1 MDLQTTSNIDRRQCK
16 RVVPMRCLVLGLG
29 RTGTNSICQAMEILG
44 FDETYHMSKVVSN
57 LSDNDIWLDAINAK
71 AKGEKPFGREQWD
84 QLLGHCQAVTD
95 FPAALFAPEL
105 IAAYPEAKV
114 VLSNRDVDQW
124 YRSIIR
130 TIDWRYRDPVHFL
143 LSLVDPPTGKWAR
156 MFYKMWSL
164 FAKGDFARHGKD
176 AFHEHYQRV
185 RELVPPDRL
194 LEYRVSE
201 GWEPLCRFLDLEI
214 PDRPFPAGNEQE
226 SFRQTFRALDRERAL
241 AVLRK
246 TLPWLFGLGIAVLSM
261 VMTFRV
267 RSTA

>member
-1 MDLQTTSNIDRRQCK
+1 M
-16 RVVPMRCLVLGLG
+16 
-29 RTGTNSICQAMEILG
+29 
-44 FDETYHMSKVVSN
+44 
-57 LSDNDIWLDAINAK
+57 
-71 AKGEKPFGREQWD
+71 
-84 QLLGHCQAVTD
+84 
-95 FPAALFAPEL
+95 FAPEL

-124 YRSIIR
+124 YRYETAGIRTREETADIRLSLKHRSIIR
-130 TIDWRYRDPVHFL
+130 TIDWLYRDPLHYL
-143 LSLVDPPTGKWAR
+143 LSLVDPPTGTWTR
-156 MFYKMWSL
+156 MFYKLWKV

-226 SFRQTFRALDRERAL
+226 SFRQVFRVLDRKRAL
-241 AVLRK
+241 AILRK
-246 TLPWLFGLGIAVLSM
+246 TLPWLLGFAIAALSIL
-261 VMTFRV
+261 MTFRV
-267 RSTA
+267 TSTA

>member
-1 MDLQTTSNIDRRQCK
+1 M
-16 RVVPMRCLVLGLG
+16 
-29 RTGTNSICQAMEILG
+29 
-44 FDETYHMSKVVSN
+44 
-57 LSDNDIWLDAINAK
+57 
-71 AKGEKPFGREQWD
+71 
-84 QLLGHCQAVTD
+84 
-95 FPAALFAPEL
+95 FAPEL

-124 YRSIIR
+124 YRYETAGIRTREETAGIRTREETADIRLSLKHRSIIR
-130 TIDWRYRDPVHFL
+130 TIDWLYRDPLHYL
-143 LSLVDPPTGKWAR
+143 LSLVDPPTGTWTR
-156 MFYKMWSL
+156 MFYKLWKV

-226 SFRQTFRALDRERAL
+226 SFRQVFRVLDRKRAL

-246 TLPWLFGLGIAVLSM
+246 TFPWLLGFAIAALSIL
-261 VMTFRV
+261 MTFWV
-267 RSTA
+267 RSDA

>member
-1 MDLQTTSNIDRRQCK
+1 M
-16 RVVPMRCLVLGLG
+16 
-29 RTGTNSICQAMEILG
+29 
-44 FDETYHMSKVVSN
+44 
-57 LSDNDIWLDAINAK
+57 
-71 AKGEKPFGREQWD
+71 
-84 QLLGHCQAVTD
+84 
-95 FPAALFAPEL
+95 FAPEL

-124 YRSIIR
+124 YRYETAGIRTREETADIRLSLKHRSIIR
-130 TIDWRYRDPVHFL
+130 TIDWLYRDPLHYL
-143 LSLVDPPTGKWAR
+143 LSLVDPPTGTWTR
-156 MFYKMWSL
+156 MFYKLWKV

-226 SFRQTFRALDRERAL
+226 SFRQVFRVLDRKRAL

-246 TLPWLFGLGIAVLSM
+246 TFPWLLGFAIAALSIL
-261 VMTFRV
+261 MTFWV
-267 RSTA
+267 RSDA

>member
-1 MDLQTTSNIDRRQCK
+1 M
-16 RVVPMRCLVLGLG
+16 
-29 RTGTNSICQAMEILG
+29 
-44 FDETYHMSKVVSN
+44 
-57 LSDNDIWLDAINAK
+57 
-71 AKGEKPFGREQWD
+71 
-84 QLLGHCQAVTD
+84 
-95 FPAALFAPEL
+95 FAPEL

-124 YRSIIR
+124 YRYETAGIRTREETADIRLSLKHRSIIR
-130 TIDWRYRDPVHFL
+130 TIDWLYRDPLHYL
-143 LSLVDPPTGKWAR
+143 LSLVDPPTGTWTR
-156 MFYKMWSL
+156 MFYKLWKV

-226 SFRQTFRALDRERAL
+226 SFRQVFRVLDRKRAL

-246 TLPWLFGLGIAVLSM
+246 TLPWLLGFAIAALSIL
-261 VMTFRV
+261 MTFRV
-267 RSTA
+267 TSTA

>member
-1 MDLQTTSNIDRRQCK
+1 M
-16 RVVPMRCLVLGLG
+16 
-29 RTGTNSICQAMEILG
+29 
-44 FDETYHMSKVVSN
+44 
-57 LSDNDIWLDAINAK
+57 
-71 AKGEKPFGREQWD
+71 
-84 QLLGHCQAVTD
+84 
-95 FPAALFAPEL
+95 FAPEL

-124 YRSIIR
+124 YRYETAGIPTREETADIRLSLKHRSIIR
-130 TIDWRYRDPVHFL
+130 TIDWLYRDPLHYL
-143 LSLVDPPTGKWAR
+143 LSLVDPPTGTWTR
-156 MFYKMWSL
+156 MFYKLWKV

-226 SFRQTFRALDRERAL
+226 SFRQVFRVLDRKRAL

-246 TLPWLFGLGIAVLSM
+246 TLPWLLGFAIAALSIL
-261 VMTFRV
+261 MTFRV
-267 RSTA
+267 TSTA

>member
-1 MDLQTTSNIDRRQCK
+1 M
-16 RVVPMRCLVLGLG
+16 
-29 RTGTNSICQAMEILG
+29 
-44 FDETYHMSKVVSN
+44 
-57 LSDNDIWLDAINAK
+57 
-71 AKGEKPFGREQWD
+71 
-84 QLLGHCQAVTD
+84 
-95 FPAALFAPEL
+95 FAPEL

-124 YRSIIR
+124 YRYETAGIRTREETADIRLSLKHRSIIR
-130 TIDWRYRDPVHFL
+130 TIDWLYKDPLHYL
-143 LSLVDPPTGKWAR
+143 LSLVDPPTGTWTR
-156 MFYKMWSL
+156 MFYKLWKV

-226 SFRQTFRALDRERAL
+226 SFRQVFRVLDRKRAL

-246 TLPWLFGLGIAVLSM
+246 TLPWLLGFAIAALSIL
-261 VMTFRV
+261 MTFRV
-267 RSTA
+267 TSTA